1 MTRFPVSERKN
12 VASPVVKVRAFPPRW
27 TIRFAGGRE
36 KRWNPAMKLLAAVG
50 VIFLAACQDQAAP
63 PVATTPAP
71 AVKPSTAP
79 AKPKSEAPAVKAG
92 KLTVMDMATFFP
104 RQQAGTVLIYDSRP
118 GFVAGFGKIPGAISW
133 SRHEFDARLSQSE
146 SEIRAA
152 KAAGKPVVI
161 YCTDAACPDSRAV
174 AEKLAARGHDVAI
187 LEGGFA
193 AWKEAG
199 LPTE

>member
-1 MTRFPVSERKN
+1 
-12 VASPVVKVRAFPPRW
+12 
-27 TIRFAGGRE
+27 
-36 KRWNPAMKLLAAVG
+36 MKSLVAVG
-50 VIFLAACQDQAAP
+50 VMFLAACQEQAPP
-63 PVATTPAP
+63 PVAAAPSPA
-71 AVKPSTAP
+71 AKPSAASAKPKPEAP
-79 AKPKSEAPAVKAG
+79 AKPTVKAG
-92 KLTVMDMATFFP
+92 KLTVMSMETFFP
-104 RQQAGTVLIYDSRP
+104 RQQASTVLIYDARP

-133 SRHEFDARLSQSE
+133 PRHEFDARISQSE
-146 SEIRAA
+146 SEMRAA

-174 AEKLAARGHDVAI
+174 GEKLAARGHDVAI